1 MARKTT
7 RKKPAKRAP
16 GKPARD
22 TRPWALWVLG
32 AILGVAAIRLGVNAL
47 GWVPVHFDE
56 GQYWA
61 YGQEL
66 AWGHFSKPP
75 LVGWVIY
82 AATGWLGDTTFAL
95 RLGVVVAHG
104 LTAWLVFLTGRAL
117 WDGRTGFWAATGF
130 TAAPG
135 VTVSAMIMTT
145 DPVMMAAW
153 ALALYAWVRAVEKGA
168 VHWWALVGL
177 AVGIAALAK
186 YTGLVF
192 AAGALGY
199 GLFSARG
206 RDWRGLGVAT
216 VAALVV
222 LAPNIWWQVAN
233 SFHTVVHIAEDAA
246 PAGSRYNIGKMA
258 EFIGAQLG
266 VIGPVWFLAMLAA
279 FWTRKTWRDDWR
291 MRLVAWQT
299 FALLFAMIALAFWT
313 RAQPNWAAPSYVAGS
328 LLAAR
333 WLLSRKWDWGLKV
346 QGAVGAV
353 AALALY
359 SAAWA
364 YHAMP
369 GDLPR
374 STDPFK
380 KMRLA
385 EPFCGPA
392 LAAMG
397 EEGAEVLLSNDRRR
411 LSECMFLGGFGFE
424 GVAVWNPDLNPSNHH
439 ELVATLFP
447 GDDRPMLL
455 AVMSPE
461 VAATIAA
468 RFEDAR
474 EIETGTFQTHKG
486 REYGYSI
493 WAVQGFKGY

>member
-7 RKKPAKRAP
+7 KKTTRKRQARAKPPQRRW
-16 GKPARD
+16 GL
-22 TRPWALWVLG
+22 WAVG
-32 AILGVAAIRLGVNAL
+32 MILGVAALRLGVNAL

-82 AATGWLGDTTFAL
+82 LATGWLGDTVFAL
-95 RLGVVVAHG
+95 RLGVVVAHA

-117 WDGRTGFWAATGF
+117 WDGRTGFWAAAGF
-130 TAAPG
+130 SAAPG

-145 DPVMMAAW
+145 DPVMMTAW
-153 ALALYAWVRAVEKGA
+153 ALALFAWVRAAETGA
-168 VHWWALVGL
+168 LRWWVLVGV
-177 AVGIAALAK
+177 AVGLGMLAK
-186 YTGLVF
+186 YTALAF

-199 GLFSARG
+199 GLFSARK
-206 RDWRGLGVAT
+206 RDWRGTGVAI
-216 VAALVV
+216 AAGAIVF
-222 LAPNIWWQVAN
+222 APNVWWQITN
-233 SFHTVVHIAEDAA
+233 SFHTVAHVAEDAA
-246 PAGSRYNIGKMA
+246 PGGATFNPGKLA
-258 EFIGAQLG
+258 EFVGAQLG
-266 VIGPVWFLAMLAA
+266 VIGPVWFLGIVLALLAMRRAEM
-279 FWTRKTWRDDWR
+279 DWR
-291 MRLVAWQT
+291 MKMLGWQTGTLLVAIT
-299 FALLFAMIALAFWT
+299 AVAFYT
-313 RAQPNWAAPSYVAGS
+313 RAHPNWAAPAYVAGS

-333 WLLSRKWDWGLKV
+333 WFLTRSADWALKAQAAIGV
-346 QGAVGAV
+346 LGAV
-353 AALALY
+353 LLY
-359 SAAWA
+359 GAAWA
-364 YHAMP
+364 YATYP

-374 STDPFK
+374 GPDPFK

-424 GVAVWNPDLNPSNHH
+424 GIAVWNPDLNPKNHH

-447 GDDRPMLL
+447 GDDRVMLL
-455 AVMSPE
+455 AVMSE
-461 VAATIAA
+461 VEAKRIASH
-468 RFEDAR
+468 FDDAR
-474 EIETGTFQTHKG
+474 EIEAGQFQTHSG
-486 REYGYSI
+486 RSFGYAI
-493 WAVQGFKGY
+493 WAVQGFRGY